1 MPLTRPTPKPLTYN
15 ADLAN
20 LPAALRSRTQ
30 ERRWVCWKWTWK
42 SSQWTKPPF
51 QACDPLLFA
60 KSNDPETWGDYSVAV
75 AAVAAGEADG
85 IGYMLPGSDL
95 SAIDLDHCRD
105 PQTGEIDEWAQAEIK
120 ATDSYVETTVSGAG
134 LRILGIG
141 SCSELHTNYRIP
153 GTANGAKV
161 ELFET
166 PIGS

>member
-1 MPLTRPTPKPLTYN
+1 AN
-15 ADLAN
+15 LAT

-42 SSQWTKPPF
+42 GNQWTKPPF
-51 QACDPLLFA
+51 QACDPSQFA

-75 AAVAAGEADG
+75 AAVAAGNADG

-95 SAIDLDHCRD
+95 GAVDFDDCRD

-120 ATDSYVETTVSGAG
+120 ATGSYIETTVSGTG

-141 SCSELHTNYRIP
+141 SGGEIHRSFRIP
-153 GTANGAKV
+153 GTVNGAKV
-161 ELFET
+161 ELFRNT
-166 PIGS
+166 NRF